1 MLARMHMR
9 WSKTGPPLLTKGV
22 VFCLAS
28 AILVSARGQEP
39 ERPRI
44 RSVAFSPDG
53 KWLTCGTGEPKG
65 GPGTVTVWNAAT
77 RRPLW
82 THRENAGVPAVAF
95 SPDGLSLA
103 AASYNGA
110 VPILDV
116 ATGTVKATL
125 RHPKEAR
132 SVAFSP
138 DGRLLATACWDGL
151 IRVWDVQRGIEKLH
165 CKGHKDQ
172 ILAVAYSAD
181 GNLLLSAGGS
191 DGAKLW
197 DAATGAEK
205 HTWKHGQFYVS
216 CAGFSPDGE
225 WAMTGGYDG
234 TARLWDVAT
243 GELRARFSGTGGVN
257 SMAFSS
263 IAQTLAICSNS
274 REIALFPLC
283 SQGPTAKQSA
293 SINSLLIKLDN
304 DSYEVRESASKE
316 LLDLG
321 FAAEPEL
328 RLAAK
333 DSPSAEVR
341 IRARRVREDMLGKPV
356 KLLRGHTDEVD
367 AVFFSPDG
375 SVLASGSKDGTVR
388 LWEVA
393 AGKELVKLVPP
404 K

>member
-1 MLARMHMR
+1 MLATLHMR

-22 VFCLAS
+22 VFCLAA

-39 ERPRI
+39 EKPRV

-65 GPGTVTVWNAAT
+65 GPGTVTLWNAAT

-82 THRENAGVPAVAF
+82 THRENAGVPAGAF
-95 SPDGLSLA
+95 SPDGMTLA
-103 AASYNGA
+103 VASYNGA
-110 VPILDV
+110 VQILDV
-116 ATGTVKATL
+116 AMGTVRATL
-125 RHPKEAR
+125 RHLKEAR

-138 DGRLLATACWDGL
+138 DGKLLATACWDGL
-151 IRVWDVQRGIEKLH
+151 VRVWDVEKGSEKLH
-165 CKGHKDQ
+165 CKGHKDR

-205 HTWKHGQFYVS
+205 QTWKHGAMYVS
-216 CAGFSPDGE
+216 CAGFSPDGL
-225 WAMTGGYDG
+225 WAITGGYDG
-234 TARLWDVAT
+234 TTRLWDVAT

-257 SMAFSS
+257 DFAFSS

-274 REIALFPLC
+274 REIALFPL
-283 SQGPTAKQSA
+283 SFQDPTAKELA

-328 RLAAK
+328 RRAAK

-341 IRARRVREDMLGKPV
+341 IRARRVREDMLSKPI
-356 KLLRGHTDEVD
+356 KLLRGHTDGVD
-367 AVFFSPDG
+367 AVVLSPDG

-393 AGKELVKLVPP
+393 TGKELAKLVPP